1 MFFKEINVGEKFET
15 IQKGYQ
21 HQFIKTEEYITH
33 YEKIRYNARRLDNNN
48 RCSIPDNTIVKKLGD

>member
-21 HQFIKTEEYITH
+21 HQFIKIEESITQ
-33 YEKIRYNARRLDNNN
+33 YEKIKYNARRLDNNN
-48 RCSIPDNTIVKKLGD
+48 RCSIPDNIIVKKLED